1 MNKLLTIIIPVYG
14 VEKYIQEFL
23 DSLFPQIEASI
34 ELIFVNDGTQ
44 DQSIMILNDSID
56 KHDINCLI
64 LNQSNA
70 GVSSARNNALRVCTG
85 QFVAFLDPE
94 DVVSPKYIEKI
105 LDIITNH
112 NDISIIHYNAYMKKE
127 NNEIVDMCFV
137 DETSTHIINQEFKIK
152 NFIKDKW
159 QPWLRVFRKDLLKDF
174 EFVEGYIF
182 EDVLAFPFLYR
193 DELKIYELVD
203 HLLIYRF
210 NESSLTAKKNQLF
223 FASIYY
229 AISFYRLYRNIKCFE
244 CVYFKLIEC
253 LYGVMLKKNF
263 YHFLKFYNMFKEDI
277 FYIKDHRCLNTFKLK
292 FKYTSPLLFY
302 MYKTKFFLKL

>member
-85 QFVAFLDPE
+85 QFVTFLDPD

-137 DETSTHIINQEFKIK
+137 DETS
-152 NFIKDKW
+152 
-159 QPWLRVFRKDLLKDF
+159 
-174 EFVEGYIF
+174 
-182 EDVLAFPFLYR
+182 
-193 DELKIYELVD
+193 
-203 HLLIYRF
+203 
-210 NESSLTAKKNQLF
+210 
-223 FASIYY
+223 
-229 AISFYRLYRNIKCFE
+229 
-244 CVYFKLIEC
+244 
-253 LYGVMLKKNF
+253 
-263 YHFLKFYNMFKEDI
+263 
-277 FYIKDHRCLNTFKLK
+277 
-292 FKYTSPLLFY
+292 
-302 MYKTKFFLKL
+302 